1 MTLSLYDISI
11 PALQRAMKQLAFVL
25 EKGEAHAKASG
36 LDPATLV
43 QARLAPDM
51 FDLARQVQTASDTAK
66 GCAARLAG
74 QEPPSWPDTETTFG
88 ELQARVAKTIAYLDA
103 APRAA
108 IDGGEE
114 RTVTLKLRAGPKDF
128 RGRDY
133 ALRFALPNLYFH
145 VTAAYAILR
154 HKGVALGKPDYLGAL

>member
-1 MTLSLYDISI
+1 MTLSLYEISI
-11 PALQRAMKQLAFVL
+11 PALQRAMKQLALVL

-36 LDPATLV
+36 VDPATLV

-66 GCAARLAG
+66 GCAARLSG

-114 RTVTLKLRAGPKDF
+114 RTVTLKLRAGPMDF
-128 RGRDY
+128 KGRDY
-133 ALRFALPNLYFH
+133 ALRFALPNFYFH